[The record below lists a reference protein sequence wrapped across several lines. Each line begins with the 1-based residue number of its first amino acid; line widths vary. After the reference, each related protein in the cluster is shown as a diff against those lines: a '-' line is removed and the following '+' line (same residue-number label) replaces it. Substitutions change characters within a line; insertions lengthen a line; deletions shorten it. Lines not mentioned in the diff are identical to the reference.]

1 MTHCKMLLFILR
13 NYFDDFIMVFCLKHF
28 KFQYF
33 NFSVTILYCIFH
45 FLTNLHLKINKSR
58 KAGSPQKTSKFY
70 RRAPRLYIFQ
80 IRSVRQ

>member
-13 NYFDDFIMVFCLKHF
+13 NYFDDFIMVFYLKDF

-45 FLTNLHLKINKSR
+45 FLTNLHLKIKKSKKSR
-58 KAGSPQKTSKFY
+58 KPTENQ
-70 RRAPRLYIFQ
+70 
-80 IRSVRQ
+80 